1 MRPRPQQR
9 QWACDLTGEYMLKIG
24 KVPESVLKRSIIK
37 QIKTKRDEILIG
49 AGVGE
54 DCAAIELADDEIF
67 VTSTDPITGTSHD
80 IGALAVHVTAND
92 IASSGAEVI
101 GIMLSVL
108 LPEGTE
114 ESELKT
120 IMQQAEEVCG
130 KLNIETVG
138 GHTEVTSVVNQT
150 VITATGIGKVKKDRL
165 VTTSGA
171 RPGDDVV
178 VTKWIGLEGT
188 SIIAKE
194 KEDFLKRRL
203 SPSFVEEAKG
213 FSKYLSVVQDAMIA
227 TSVGVT
233 AMHDVTEGG
242 IFGALWEIAEASG
255 CGLEKELLDIPV
267 RQETIEI
274 CEEYS
279 INPYGLISSG
289 SMLITAPN
297 GLDVVRQ
304 LKKAGI
310 NAAVIGKV
318 TAGNDRVIIN
328 GDGRRFLEP
337 PGPDELYKIYE
348 RDAK

>member
-1 MRPRPQQR
+1 
-9 QWACDLTGEYMLKIG
+9 MLKIG

-37 QIKTKRDEILIG
+37 QIRTKRSEILVG

-54 DCAAIELADDEIF
+54 DCAAIELADGEVF

-114 ESELKT
+114 EEELKL
-120 IMQQAEEVCG
+120 IMQQAEEVCAR
-130 KLNIETVG
+130 LNIQTVG
-138 GHTEVTSVVNQT
+138 GHTEVTSVVNQP
-150 VITATGIGKVKKDRL
+150 VITATGIGKVRKDKL
-165 VTTSGA
+165 ITTSGA

-188 SIIAKE
+188 GIIVRE
-194 KEDFLKRRL
+194 KEELLRQRFSD
-203 SPSFVEEAKG
+203 SFIETAKG
-213 FSKYLSVVQDAMIA
+213 FSDYLSVVEDARLA
-227 TSVGVT
+227 VSAGVS

-242 IFGALWEIAEASG
+242 IFGALWEIAEGSKT
-255 CGLEKELLDIPV
+255 GLEIELADIPI
-267 RQETIEI
+267 RQETVEI
-274 CEEYS
+274 CEVFA
-279 INPYGLISSG
+279 INPYCLISSG

-297 GLDVVRQ
+297 GTDIV
-304 LKKAGI
+304 KKLAGEGI

-318 TAGNDRVIIN
+318 TEGNDRLVIN
-328 GDGRRFLEP
+328 GDEKRFLEP
-337 PGPDELYKIYE
+337 PKSDELYKIYE
-348 RDAK
+348 Q

>member
-1 MRPRPQQR
+1 MRLLLPQR
-9 QWACDLTGEYMLKIG
+9 HSDCDPFGEYMLKIG
-24 KVPESVLKRSIIK
+24 KVPESVLKRSIIR
-37 QIKTKRDEILIG
+37 QIKTKRPEILVG

-54 DCAAIELADDEIF
+54 DCAAIDLDDDEIF
-67 VTSTDPITGTSHD
+67 VISTDPITGTSHD

-130 KLNIETVG
+130 RLNIQTIG

-165 VTTSGA
+165 VKTSGA
-171 RPGDDVV
+171 QPGDDVV

-194 KEDFLKRRL
+194 CEEQLKKRL
-203 SPSFVEEAKG
+203 SPALVDEAKG
-213 FSKYLSVVQDAMIA
+213 FSQYLSVVEDASIA
-227 TSVGVT
+227 VSAGVS

-255 CGLEKELLDIPV
+255 CGLEIDLLDIPV
-267 RQETIEI
+267 KQETIEI
-274 CEEYS
+274 CEEFG

-289 SMLITAPN
+289 SMLITGPN
-297 GLDVVRQ
+297 GLSVVRQ
-304 LKKAGI
+304 LKNAGI

-318 TAGNDRVIIN
+318 TSGNDRVIIN
-328 GDGRRFLEP
+328 GDGKRFLEP
-337 PGPDELYKIYE
+337 PGSDELYKIYE
-348 RDAK
+348 RDGK